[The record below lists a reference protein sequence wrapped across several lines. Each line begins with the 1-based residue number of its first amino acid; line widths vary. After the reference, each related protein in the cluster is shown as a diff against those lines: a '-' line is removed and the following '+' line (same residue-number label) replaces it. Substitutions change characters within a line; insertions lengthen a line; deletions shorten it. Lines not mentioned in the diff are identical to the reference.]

1 MKLMKHIMIALVLCA
16 IPAVAVGQTVN
27 CDDCTHSASVY
38 MGEGGVIATA
48 EEDADMVTWV
58 ASCGGVTMH
67 GELEP
72 NDDGVVSALWAGDLA
87 CMAEDGG
94 SFQLGPVM
102 DGGWFWVTGKTSS
115 AVGNLV
121 ANDLFD
127 AKGMALGDTVEVTS
141 AGDGVMMMPG
151 KGAVYLHEASSGR
164 IGILPNILPEPPM
177 AALRKCGFNDRG
189 SVGTDATA
197 AANAANARFTRRT
210 GECEMGD
217 GGTITLATT
226 INSFTGARATV
237 ADKSTIVR
245 PSGTGSVVVEIDLWG
260 NGSGHF
266 TTAVDGQALLG
277 QPAAAATQPGRAQRL
292 GGVTWTANLGSGP
305 TGTPFSAG
313 TAAAGITMD
322 NTTTTNAVT
331 FTIAA
336 DPAYCSDNANHP
348 VTVSVTGTLNDDGAV
363 AVTPSV
369 ARSRTG
375 VAGGTSFTVVCGGS
389 ASSSAHQGQELVPEN
404 PFPVN

>member
-1 MKLMKHIMIALVLCA
+1 MTMKHFTLVLALGAIRVAAYAQGAGCA
-16 IPAVAVGQTVN
+16 
-27 CDDCTHSASVY
+27 DCGHLASWF
-38 MGEGGVIATA
+38 MGEGGFIGTVADGA
-48 EEDADMVTWV
+48 EAVTFV
-58 ASCGGVTMH
+58 ASCGNVTVT
-67 GELEP
+67 GEVEVEGAAVAQLF
-72 NDDGVVSALWAGDLA
+72 NHRNGLA
-87 CMAEDGG
+87 CDRNDGSLEISG
-94 SFQLGPVM
+94 LE

-375 VAGGTSFTVVCGGS
+375 VAGGTSFTVVC
-389 ASSSAHQGQELVPEN
+389 P
-404 PFPVN
+404 